1 MKYVRTKD
9 GRIAE
14 IKENMVVKVSDD
26 ATRLVYKNKPHIYVL
41 NGNDDILKQD
51 NNSLIGFKFVGKQEI
66 YYYNLRNMSIPDYVK
81 CLCQRYKD
89 LISTGII
96 ERELKPFV
104 KSIENSLNYTD
115 LVF

>member
-1 MKYVRTKD
+1 MILLNTDDLKQIKQLNNSFD
-9 GRIAE
+9 RIIYNNFE
-14 IKENMVVKVSDD
+14 FMYD
-26 ATRLVYKNKPHIYVL
+26 AKHKRLVFESFT
-41 NGNDDILKQD
+41 DRKQD

-104 KSIENSLNYTD
+104 KSIEISLNYTD